1 MEGQVRIEALIY
13 LGTAILVLIGVLFI
27 LAFLYFRR
35 KSLVRSTLKNSSSDE
50 IKNIKDKMKA
60 LERRVSE
67 LEVKGKK

>member
-27 LAFLYFRR
+27 LAFLYLRR
-35 KSLVRSTLKNSSSDE
+35 KSLVRSTLENSSSEE
-50 IKNIKDKMKA
+50 IKKVKDKMKA
-60 LERRVSE
+60 LERRIGE